1 MAAAM
6 AGAMRVA
13 VIGAGIGGLTAAL
26 RLVAAGVDARVLDAA
41 PVAGGVLG
49 TSRVDGFLR
58 EHAAT
63 AVLAG
68 APGGLADLCDELGVA
83 LASAQPAARRRW
95 IWIDGALR
103 ALPGGPLAFAR
114 SDLLTWRGKLS
125 LLAEPLRP
133 ARRGAASARLP
144 DGDESVHDWAAR
156 RFGPEV
162 ARAIIAPF
170 VTGVY
175 AADAHDVGLA
185 AGFPKLAALEA
196 RGGVVRGALAQVAD
210 RLRGKGGP
218 RSKRRGLVAPTGGMQ
233 AVVDALT
240 ARLGDRVR
248 TGAAVSAVVP
258 DDAGVAVDGERYDAA
273 VLAVPA
279 SAASA
284 LIGGALPVLG
294 SRLGALERAPAAI
307 VYLGYER
314 AAIGHPLDGFGFLV
328 AHGEE
333 LRVLGVVFESVVW
346 PNRAPDG
353 QVLLR
358 CILAGARDPAAYDE
372 SDQALIAQS
381 IRDVEKALHAYGPPR
396 HASVVRWRE
405 GVAQY
410 PVGHAARVAELDAL
424 AQGRRLVLAGAAYH
438 GAAVNDIVADARR
451 VAEVVARWR

>member
-1 MAAAM
+1 MAA
-6 AGAMRVA
+6 AMRVA
-13 VIGAGIGGLTAAL
+13 VIGAGVGGLTAAL
-26 RLVAAGVDARVLDAA
+26 RLVEAGVDALVLDAA
-41 PVAGGVLG
+41 AVPGGVLG
-49 TSRVDGFLR
+49 TSTVDGFLR

-63 AVLAG
+63 AVLAA
-68 APGGLADLCDELGVA
+68 APGGLADLCDELGVE
-83 LASAQPAARRRW
+83 LASARPAARRRW

-103 ALPGGPLAFAR
+103 ALPTSPVAFLR
-114 SDLLTWRGKLS
+114 SDLLTWRGKLD

-162 ARAIIAPF
+162 ARAIVAPF

-196 RGGVVRGALAQVAD
+196 RGGVVRGMVAQIGD
-210 RLRGKGGP
+210 RLRGRGGP
-218 RSKRRGLVAPTGGMQ
+218 RPKRRGLVAPTGGMQ
-233 AVVDALT
+233 TVVDALA

-258 DDAGVAVDGERYDAA
+258 DDAGVVVDGERYDAA

-279 SAASA
+279 SAAST
-284 LIGGALPVLG
+284 LIAGALPVLG
-294 SRLGALERAPAAI
+294 SRLANLERAPAVI
-307 VYLGYER
+307 VYLGYDR

-328 AHGEE
+328 AHGED

-346 PNRAPDG
+346 PGRAPDD

-358 CILAGARDPAAYDE
+358 CILAGARDPSAWGE
-372 SDQALIAQS
+372 SDGALIAQAT
-381 IRDVEKALHAYGPPR
+381 RDVEKAIDAYGPPR

-410 PVGHAARVAELDAL
+410 PVGHSARVAELDAL

-451 VAEVVARWR
+451 VAEVVGRWR